1 MVIEH
6 YSQKAQRA
14 NLFEYVMRMSNR
26 FEYYSESQTIFGSLE
41 SLCILKY
48 FENVSKIIEN
58 ILYLKKY
65 YFLL

>member
-1 MVIEH
+1 
-6 YSQKAQRA
+6 
-14 NLFEYVMRMSNR
+14 MRMSNR

-41 SLCILKY
+41 SPYILKY
-48 FENVSKIIEN
+48 FENLENVSKVIEN